1 MNKIVLFYSDHCQP
15 CNTLRPIIEK
25 VLEEKNIDLEKVC
38 VDNQAGAKHAEEHE
52 VRGWPTVYVVK
63 DDVIIAEMMGADPS
77 GTEEQH
83 IARIEEELLSKF

>member
-1 MNKIVLFYSDHCQP
+1 MNKIVLFYSDQCQP
-15 CNTLRPIIEK
+15 CNTLRPIIETMT
-25 VLEEKNIDLEKVC
+25 EEKGIHLEKVC